1 MDKKDKTPVIPE
13 MGRVKRIHFV
23 GIGGAG
29 MSGIAEVLFE
39 QGYAISGSDL
49 VETNTTRRLEKIG
62 IRVFYF
68 HDKKVIEGAD
78 VLVVSS
84 AIETDNPELI
94 AAAESQIPVVPRA
107 EMLGEL
113 MRYRYGIAVSGTH
126 GKTTTTSLITD
137 IFERAGFMPTFVIG
151 GQLNS
156 VGLNA
161 RLGKGKYLIAE
172 ADESDASFR
181 YLHPMIAVV
190 TNIDKDHLGT
200 YDNDFNKLKAGFLE
214 FLGKLPFYGSVVAC
228 IDDPVVKGLLPLFK
242 RRTITFG
249 ITEEADFRAKN
260 IVSSG
265 LHSNFFVERRFA
277 GPDLEVELSMPGKHN
292 VLNALAAIA
301 VASEENIADEQ
312 IISALK
318 SFSGVGRRFQVTPNC
333 VVAGKSLTLI
343 DDYGHHPTEVMAV
356 INTVRD
362 VWPESK
368 LIMVYQPHRYTRTA
382 ELFSEFVSVLSLVD
396 ELILLDV
403 YTAGEKKIAGATSF
417 DLIKAIEMKKDF
429 KVKHARDIEDSID
442 ILESVCRADDIVLIQ
457 GAGNVS
463 LVSRALISQTL

>member
-1 MDKKDKTPVIPE
+1 

-39 QGYAISGSDL
+39 QGYTISGSDL
-49 VETNTTRRLEKIG
+49 VETDTTRRLEMIG

-84 AIETDNPELI
+84 AIEADNPELI

-113 MRYRYGIAVSGTH
+113 MRYRHGIAVSGTH
-126 GKTTTTSLITD
+126 GKTTTTSMITD
-137 IFERAGFMPTFVIG
+137 IFETAGFMPTFVIG

-156 VGLNA
+156 AGLNA
-161 RLGKGKYLIAE
+161 RLGKGKYLVAE

-190 TNIDKDHLGT
+190 TNIDRDHLGT
-200 YDNDFNKLKAGFLE
+200 YDKDFSKLKAGFLE
-214 FLGKLPFYGSVVAC
+214 FLGRLPFYGSVVAC
-228 IDDPVVKGLLPLFK
+228 IDDPVVKGLMPLFK

-260 IVSSG
+260 IISSG
-265 LHSNFFVERRFA
+265 LRWTFSVERRFA
-277 GPDLEVELSMPGKHN
+277 GPDLEVELSMPGRHN

-301 VASEENIADEQ
+301 VASEESIADEQ

-318 SFSGVGRRFQVTPNC
+318 SFSGVGRRFQVTLGC
-333 VVAGKSLTLI
+333 VVSGKSLTLI

-356 INTVRD
+356 INTVRE
-362 VWPESK
+362 VWPESN
-368 LIMVYQPHRYTRTA
+368 LVMVYQPHRYTRTA
-382 ELFSEFVSVLSLVD
+382 ELFNEFVDVLSLVD
-396 ELILLDV
+396 DLILLDV
-403 YTAGEKKIAGATSF
+403 YSAGEKKIVGATSF
-417 DLIKAIEMKKDF
+417 DLIKAIEMKRDF
-429 KVKHARDIEDSID
+429 KVRHASDIRDSID
-442 ILESVCRADDIVLIQ
+442 ILESLCRPDDIVLIQ

-463 LVSRALISQTL
+463 LVSRALSGQAL

>member
-49 VETNTTRRLEKIG
+49 VKTNTTRRLEMIG
-62 IRVFYF
+62 ITVFYF

-113 MRYRYGIAVSGTH
+113 MRYRHGIAVSGTH

-228 IDDPVVKGLLPLFK
+228 IDDPVVKGLLPFFK

-265 LHSNFFVERRFA
+265 LHSNFSVERRFA

-292 VLNALAAIA
+292 ILNALAAIA

-312 IISALK
+312 ITSALK
-318 SFSGVGRRFQVTPNC
+318 NFSGVGRRFQVTPNC

-403 YTAGEKKIAGATSF
+403 YSAGEKKISGATSF

-463 LVSRALISQTL
+463 LVSRALISQTS

>member
-1 MDKKDKTPVIPE
+1 M
-13 MGRVKRIHFV
+13 
-23 GIGGAG
+23 
-29 MSGIAEVLFE
+29 
-39 QGYAISGSDL
+39 
-49 VETNTTRRLEKIG
+49 
-62 IRVFYF
+62 
-68 HDKKVIEGAD
+68 
-78 VLVVSS
+78 
-84 AIETDNPELI
+84 
-94 AAAESQIPVVPRA
+94 
-107 EMLGEL
+107 
-113 MRYRYGIAVSGTH
+113 
-126 GKTTTTSLITD
+126 
-137 IFERAGFMPTFVIG
+137 
-151 GQLNS
+151 
-156 VGLNA
+156 
-161 RLGKGKYLIAE
+161 IAE

-200 YDNDFNKLKAGFLE
+200 YDNDFNKLKTGFLE

-228 IDDPVVKGLLPLFK
+228 IDDPVVKNLLPLFK

-265 LHSNFFVERRFA
+265 LHWTFSVERRFA

-301 VASEENIADEQ
+301 VASEENITDEK

-333 VVAGKSLTLI
+333 LVAGKSLTLI

-362 VWPESK
+362 VWPETK

-403 YTAGEKKIAGATSF
+403 YSAGEKKIAGATSL
-417 DLIKAIEMKKDF
+417 DLIKAIEMKRDF
-429 KVKHARDIEDSID
+429 KVKHARDFEESID
-442 ILESVCRADDIVLIQ
+442 ILESICRADDIVLIQ

-463 LVSRALISQTL
+463 LVSRALISQTS

>member
-1 MDKKDKTPVIPE
+1 
-13 MGRVKRIHFV
+13 
-23 GIGGAG
+23 
-29 MSGIAEVLFE
+29 
-39 QGYAISGSDL
+39 
-49 VETNTTRRLEKIG
+49 
-62 IRVFYF
+62 
-68 HDKKVIEGAD
+68 
-78 VLVVSS
+78 
-84 AIETDNPELI
+84 
-94 AAAESQIPVVPRA
+94 
-107 EMLGEL
+107 
-113 MRYRYGIAVSGTH
+113 
-126 GKTTTTSLITD
+126 
-137 IFERAGFMPTFVIG
+137 
-151 GQLNS
+151 
-156 VGLNA
+156 
-161 RLGKGKYLIAE
+161 
-172 ADESDASFR
+172 
-181 YLHPMIAVV
+181 MIAVV
-190 TNIDKDHLGT
+190 TNIDRDHLGT

-228 IDDPVVKGLLPLFK
+228 IDDPIVKGLLPLFK

-301 VASEENIADEQ
+301 VASEENIADKQ

-333 VVAGKSLTLI
+333 LIAGKSLTLI

-403 YTAGEKKIAGATSF
+403 YPAGEKKIAGATSF

-429 KVKHARDIEDSID
+429 KVKHARDIRDSID
-442 ILESVCRADDIVLIQ
+442 ILESVCQGDDIVVIQ

-463 LVSRALISQTL
+463 LVSRALVSQNL

>member
-1 MDKKDKTPVIPE
+1 MDKKDKTPVIPV

-39 QGYAISGSDL
+39 QGYEISGSDL

-62 IRVFYF
+62 IRVSYL

-78 VLVVSS
+78 VVVVSS

-94 AAAESQIPVVPRA
+94 AAVESQIPVVPRA

-113 MRYRYGIAVSGTH
+113 MRYRHGIAVSGTH

-137 IFERAGFMPTFVIG
+137 IFEQAGFMPTFVIG

-181 YLHPMIAVV
+181 YLHPTIAVI

-228 IDDPVVKGLLPLFK
+228 IDDPVVKGLLPFFK

-249 ITEEADFRAKN
+249 ITEQADFQAKN

-265 LHSNFFVERRFA
+265 LHSKFFVERRFA

-301 VASEENIADEQ
+301 VASEENIFDEQ
-312 IISALK
+312 IITALK

-343 DDYGHHPTEVMAV
+343 DDYGHHPTEVVAV
-356 INTVRD
+356 ISTVRD
-362 VWPESK
+362 VWPRSK

-382 ELFSEFVSVLSLVD
+382 ELFSDFVSVLSLVD
-396 ELILLDV
+396 ELILMDV
-403 YTAGEKKIAGATSF
+403 YSAGEKKIAGATSV
-417 DLIKAIEMKKDF
+417 DLIKAIEMRKDF
-429 KVKHARDIEDSID
+429 KVKHARDAKDSID
-442 ILESVCRADDIVLIQ
+442 TLASVCQADDIVLIQ

-463 LVSRALISQTL
+463 LVSRALTSQTL

>member
-113 MRYRYGIAVSGTH
+113 MRYRHGIAVSGTH

-228 IDDPVVKGLLPLFK
+228 IDDPVVKGLLPFFK

-265 LHSNFFVERRFA
+265 LHSNF
-277 GPDLEVELSMPGKHN
+277 L
-292 VLNALAAIA
+292 LNGALR
-301 VASEENIADEQ
+301 VQ
-312 IISALK
+312 I
-318 SFSGVGRRFQVTPNC
+318 
-333 VVAGKSLTLI
+333 
-343 DDYGHHPTEVMAV
+343 
-356 INTVRD
+356 
-362 VWPESK
+362 
-368 LIMVYQPHRYTRTA
+368 
-382 ELFSEFVSVLSLVD
+382 
-396 ELILLDV
+396 
-403 YTAGEKKIAGATSF
+403 
-417 DLIKAIEMKKDF
+417 
-429 KVKHARDIEDSID
+429 
-442 ILESVCRADDIVLIQ
+442 
-457 GAGNVS
+457 
-463 LVSRALISQTL
+463 